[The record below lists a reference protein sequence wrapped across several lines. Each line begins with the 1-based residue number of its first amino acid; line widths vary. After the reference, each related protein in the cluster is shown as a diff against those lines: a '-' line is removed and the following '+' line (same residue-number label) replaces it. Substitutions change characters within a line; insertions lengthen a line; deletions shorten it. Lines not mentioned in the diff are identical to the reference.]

1 MIDHLSYSS
10 ISGYLQCSKHWKY
23 RYIDKVPTE
32 SGDALLFGSAWHKM
46 IGLVANGGHLTQMSP
61 NAWHKALME
70 IDYELPA
77 QDGMEIQKLG
87 ERMLAVPEITTMIQG
102 LQPREIE
109 YKFEVHVPGVPV
121 PLIGFIDMIT
131 QDGHIIDFKT
141 SSRKWTQERADMD
154 LQPTFYLAALN
165 KLGLVELPATFRYMI
180 FTKTKNPEVQI
191 IDTTRTAAD
200 VLALYALVKE
210 VWDAIEMGVYVP
222 SGIGNWKCSSNYCE
236 FWNLCEGG
244 RK

>member
-23 RYIDKVPTE
+23 RYIDQVPTE
-32 SGDALLFGSAWHKM
+32 SSDALLFGSAWHKM
-46 IGLVANGGHLTQMSP
+46 IGLVANGNEIKKSWFEATSKTFEGTEKSIGDDDFN
-61 NAWHKALME
+61 NAV
-70 IDYELPA
+70 D
-77 QDGMEIQKLG
+77 LG
-87 ERMLAVPEITTMIQG
+87 IRMIAVPEIAAMIQG

-109 YKFEVHVPGVPV
+109 YQFEVHFPSVLIPV
-121 PLIGFIDMIT
+121 IGFIDMIT
-131 QDGHIIDFKT
+131 TDGHIIDFKT
-141 SSRKWTQERADMD
+141 ASRKWTQERADND

-165 KLGLVELPATFRYMI
+165 KLGLVELPSSFRYMI

-222 SGIGNWKCSSNYCE
+222 NGIGNWKCSSKYCE
-236 FWNLCEGG
+236 FWDLCEGG

>member
-23 RYIDKVPTE
+23 RYIDQVPTE
-32 SGDALLFGSAWHKM
+32 SSDALLFGSAWHKM
-46 IGLVANGGHLTQMSP
+46 IGLVVDGDTPSDAWLCAHTETFKEHESNLFDLGIKMLQNP
-61 NAWHKALME
+61 NINLE
-70 IDYELPA
+70 IAEL
-77 QDGMEIQKLG
+77 K
-87 ERMLAVPEITTMIQG
+87 
-102 LQPREIE
+102 PREIE
-109 YKFEVHVPGVPV
+109 YKFEAHFPGVPV
-121 PLIGFIDMIT
+121 PVIGFIDMIT
-131 QDGHIIDFKT
+131 QDGHVIDFKT
-141 SSRKWTQERADMD
+141 AGRKWTQDRADND

-180 FTKTKNPEVQI
+180 FTKTKNPEVQV

-244 RK
+244 RR